1 MSIKFDFTGK
11 VIALTGGA
19 SGIGLETARLL
30 VASGAKVSI
39 ADVQKETLDGLV
51 GKLGMDGPGEVL
63 TTAVDVSDAGQV
75 KDWIHR
81 TVETFGKLD
90 GAANLAGVTGK
101 GLVKQ
106 TTEELED
113 DDWAFVISVNLT
125 GVMYCMREQLRN
137 MNNNGSLVNASSF
150 AGIRGYAKNAPYVA
164 SKHGVVGLTR
174 SAAKEVGPERN
185 IRVNAIAP

>member
-1 MSIKFDFTGK
+1 MSVKFDFTGK

-30 VASGAKVSI
+30 VTNGAKISV
-39 ADVQKETLDGLV
+39 ADVQGEALDTVVLAL
-51 GKLGMDGPGEVL
+51 GKDGPGEVL
-63 TTAVDVSDAGQV
+63 TTVVDVSDPGQV
-75 KDWIHR
+75 KQWIKR
-81 TVETFGKLD
+81 TVDTFGKLD

-101 GLVKQ
+101 GLVSQ

-113 DDWAFVISVNLT
+113 GDWAFVISVNLT

-137 MNNNGSLVNASSF
+137 MNDNGSLVNASSF